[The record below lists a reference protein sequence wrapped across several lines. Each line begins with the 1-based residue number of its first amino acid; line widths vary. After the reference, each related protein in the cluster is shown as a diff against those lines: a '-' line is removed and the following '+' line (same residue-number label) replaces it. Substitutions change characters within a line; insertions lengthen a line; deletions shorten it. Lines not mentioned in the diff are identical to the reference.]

1 MPCSIG
7 STARRPS
14 KYVPPPSNEEEGES
28 ATVKASS
35 ASSMWT
41 SVAGCDSLYLRMA
54 TECARSCAVEET
66 CAGKSCASAGYSFVS
81 SAPLNQLSTPGIS
94 LTQALPMRYL
104 PDFVLG
110 RPPPSASAN
119 ATTSSHSAAEKSGA
133 SVT

>member
-1 MPCSIG
+1 MPCPIG
-7 STARRPS
+7 STARRLS

-66 CAGKSCASAGYSFVS
+66 CAGKSCASAGYSFCLRALEEEV
-81 SAPLNQLSTPGIS
+81 AYLDPWIS
-94 LTQALPMRYL
+94 LYTTP
-104 PDFVLG
+104 
-110 RPPPSASAN
+110 AS
-119 ATTSSHSAAEKSGA
+119 
-133 SVT
+133 